1 MTKSYRIRELDPA
14 HIDKLIQLKGI
25 VIRTSDVKPE
35 MKEACFQCAKCG
47 REEYKYIERGKI
59 TEPDRCEGCGAP
71 HSFEM
76 IHNLCMFGDKQHIKI
91 QETPEAVP
99 EGETP

>member
-1 MTKSYRIRELDPA
+1 MRTNYRIRELDPA

-25 VIRTSDVKPE
+25 IIRTSDVKPE
-35 MKEACFQCAKCG
+35 MKEACFICSRCG
-47 REEYKYIERGKI
+47 KDEYKFIERGKI
-59 TEPDRCEGCGAP
+59 TEPETCEGCNAKL
-71 HSFEM
+71 SFEM
-76 IHNLCMFGDKQHIKI
+76 QHNLCMFGDKQHIKM